1 MDEEEKHL
9 DELLDEL
16 LKRIYELKKKAHS
29 YLINKTPDNNQSAGK
44 E

>member
-29 YLINKTPDNNQSAGK
+29 YLISKTAKGK